1 MHSSD
6 KRKKNMQTIRVY
18 DQLIIHHSHWAFH
31 LEKLPLVLLERASE
45 NVSELAQGTLRV
57 IDS

>member
-6 KRKKNMQTIRVY
+6 KRKKTCKQFELMIIR
-18 DQLIIHHSHWAFH
+18 HSHWAFH
-31 LEKLPLVLLERASE
+31 LERLLSVLLERVSE